1 MVVVCISAATVFVA
15 GQERPK
21 ESSARKAFL
30 QRLRADSAKQTAS
43 ADGLLSV
50 TDVGEPDSFGKNVK
64 FLGTARTGIIRI
76 RPNCVAVTLGP
87 DDRRI
92 EVNPADL
99 SGSATGDF
107 LNLGR
112 ITIPGRSVGNVVY
125 FIPNNEVAV
134 SSLNTSAI
142 PSYGYAG
149 YFPYITIESDALND
163 PAAIDPGT
171 GLPANGSLTL
181 GILGTRSTTR
191 LFQPAEQNIDQIEYS
206 TAATR
211 GFARSY
217 FADLG
222 LPQNVID
229 RLYRLPMTIK
239 LNLFVETN
247 YVRTG
252 FFRYSVRFMGN

>member
-1 MVVVCISAATVFVA
+1 MN
-15 GQERPK
+15 
-21 ESSARKAFL
+21 
-30 QRLRADSAKQTAS
+30 
-43 ADGLLSV
+43 GLYRRRGL
-50 TDVGEPDSFGKNVK
+50 
-64 FLGTARTGIIRI
+64 IRI
-76 RPNCVAVTLGP
+76 RPNCAAVTLGP
-87 DDRRI
+87 DDRCI

-99 SGSATGDF
+99 SGFATGDF

-112 ITIPGRSVGNVVY
+112 ITIPGRSVDNVVY
-125 FIPNNEVAV
+125 FIPNNVFTV
-134 SSLNTSAI
+134 SSLNTSAT
-142 PSYGYAG
+142 PAYGSAG

-163 PAAIDPGT
+163 PAAIDPST

-181 GILGTRSTTR
+181 GILGARSTTK
-191 LFQPAEQNIDQIEYS
+191 LFQPAEQNVDQIEYS

-222 LPQNVID
+222 LPQHVID

-247 YVRTG
+247 YVRFG